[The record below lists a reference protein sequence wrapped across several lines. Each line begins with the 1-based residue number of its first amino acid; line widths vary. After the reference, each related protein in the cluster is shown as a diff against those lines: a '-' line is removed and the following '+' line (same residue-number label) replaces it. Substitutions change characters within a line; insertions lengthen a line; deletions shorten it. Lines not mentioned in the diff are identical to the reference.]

1 MHLTTH
7 FQQLGAALAQIIAVF
22 DADHVAQ
29 PHFFTRTLPWMQ
41 SGCVIDCKGCMVYA
55 CTDKDAMADNDTQRV
70 LTVFLD
76 GFAACGQLR
85 LV

>member
-7 FQQLGAALAQIIAVF
+7 FQQLRAAQIIAVF

-41 SGCVIDCKGCMVYA
+41 SGCVTDCKECMVYA
-55 CTDKDAMADNDTQRV
+55 CSDEDAMDNDT
-70 LTVFLD
+70 
-76 GFAACGQLR
+76 
-85 LV
+85 